1 MTATKTLVAGATAGG
16 ITTSQLGKQTDGTAN
31 SSSSGNKTV
40 VSKSTAITSGVVT
53 AGHSRLWV
61 DAGTAAPE
69 MVVYAD
75 SSGAV
80 GGLLGKSDTVT
91 ISNTAEA
98 QINFTFTGAQQAA
111 ITSGADYWIGF
122 TWPDPG
128 TNNISWSRDATAGG
142 SQQNNS
148 HASDPF
154 GTPTAS
160 SGPVDAFV
168 DIVSGSG
175 GGTVTPV
182 IRSSTTGGKSANAD
196 PSITSTKPAGLV
208 ADDYLLAFYGGDADA
223 VLSALTASGFAE
235 LTSQAANSGS
245 NQPAGKVFGKVATS
259 GDVSASNF
267 TFGASTSGDAA
278 VILAAIQTGT
288 YSATT
293 PVTVL
298 GSWTTQA
305 RTSSMQQTA
314 PSITGVNGGLL
325 VDVFITDTNGTTE
338 SYPSSGPA
346 GMTLL
351 ATRQGVPSGPYVL
364 VGAYYKALTSA
375 AATGTNSVSPTPSG
389 ITINGWI
396 TTALVINPG

>member
-1 MTATKTLVAGATAGG
+1 MAV
-16 ITTSQLGKQTDGTAN
+16 
-31 SSSSGNKTV
+31 
-40 VSKSTAITSGVVT
+40 
-53 AGHSRLWV
+53 W
-61 DAGTAAPE
+61 
-69 MVVYAD
+69 AD
-75 SSGAV
+75 SSALPAA
-80 GGLLGKSDTVT
+80 LLGLSTAVT

-98 QINFTFTGAQQAA
+98 LIDFVFPAGQQAA
-111 ITSGADYWIGF
+111 ITASTDIWIGF
-122 TWPDPG
+122 TWADPG
-128 TNNISWSRDATAGG
+128 TNNVTWSRDGTAGG
-142 SQQNNS
+142 SQQANFQAPN
-148 HASDPF
+148 PF
-154 GTPTAS
+154 GTPAAS
-160 SGPVDAFV
+160 SGPIDAYVDV
-168 DIVSGSG
+168 VSGSG
-175 GGTVTPV
+175 GSGPVTPV

-196 PSITSTKPAGLV
+196 PSITSNKPAGLV
-208 ADDYLLAFYGGDADA
+208 AGDYLLALYGGDADA
-223 VLSALTASGFAE
+223 VLSALTASGFTE

-259 GDVSASNF
+259 GDVSATDF

-278 VILAAIQTGT
+278 VILAAIQKST
-288 YSATT
+288 YSAAT

-325 VDVFITDTNGTTE
+325 VDVFVTDTNGTTE

-351 ATRQGVPSGPYVL
+351 ATRQGVPSGPYVM
-364 VGAYYKALTSA
+364 VGAYYEALTSA

-396 TTALVINPG
+396 TTALIVNPG